1 MNSLPILNVLLW
13 GVVAAVLI
21 LTDLTLNSIQRILV
35 AVGLGALVGAGAA
48 ALGVSVAGQI
58 WGFLGATVVLAIIF
72 EILRMHRRWK
82 ARQEE
87 QAQGH

>member
-13 GVVAAVLI
+13 GVLAAMLV
-21 LTDLTLNSIQRILV
+21 LTDLSLNGVQRILV
-35 AVGLGALVGAGAA
+35 AVSLGALVGAGAA

-58 WGFLGATVVLAIIF
+58 WGFLGATAVLAIIL
-72 EILRMHRRWK
+72 EILRMRRRWK

-87 QAQGH
+87 QAHGH